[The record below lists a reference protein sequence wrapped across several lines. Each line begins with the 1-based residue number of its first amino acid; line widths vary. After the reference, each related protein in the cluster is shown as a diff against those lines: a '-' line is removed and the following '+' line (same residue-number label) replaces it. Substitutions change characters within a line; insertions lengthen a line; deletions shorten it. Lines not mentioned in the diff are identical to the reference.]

1 MTKDTQPRYKQLA
14 DIFREKIISG
24 ELKPGDAFPTE
35 MEICDTYTVSRHTA
49 RDALRILSEE
59 RLILRRRRA
68 GTVVADYGAPSFA
81 QPIGDFDSILQYAR
95 EARFT
100 ITTEGICDTE
110 MLERFDLTG
119 SFKWFRGCRAVGD
132 QPPQAI
138 TTVYI
143 RSDLAPENAHIIN
156 TLTGPISEWIEAQ
169 KQVSVKDV
177 TQRMEAIALTHE
189 QAKMLHVEPKSP
201 ALHTLRRYLNAAEE
215 TFLLSESFHPAGRFA
230 YEINLTRTN
239 G

>member
-14 DIFREKIISG
+14 DIFREMIISG
-24 ELKPGDAFPTE
+24 TFKPGDAFPTE

-68 GTVVADYGAPSFA
+68 GTIVADYTAPSFA

-100 ITTEGICDTE
+100 INTEGECDENT
-110 MLERFDLTG
+110 LEKFGLIGPFR
-119 SFKWFRGCRAVGD
+119 WFRGCRAVGE

-143 RSDLAPENAHIIN
+143 RSDLSPPNASVIN
-156 TLTGPISEWIEAQ
+156 TLTGPISEWIEQ
-169 KQVSVKDV
+169 HKQVGVKDV
-177 TQRMEAIALTHE
+177 TQRMEAIALTNE
-189 QAKMLHVEPKSP
+189 QAKLLHVEPKSP
-201 ALHTLRRYLNAAEE
+201 ALHTIRRYLNAAEE